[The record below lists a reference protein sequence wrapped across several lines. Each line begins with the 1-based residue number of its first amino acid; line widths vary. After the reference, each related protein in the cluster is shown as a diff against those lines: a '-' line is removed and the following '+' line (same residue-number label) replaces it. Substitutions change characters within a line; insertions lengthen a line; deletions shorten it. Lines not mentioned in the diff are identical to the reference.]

1 MSETDAAE
9 RGQVRRVTK
18 KSGGADER
26 TCVQEKGCGR
36 NRQTDHRR
44 GDKTIGSTDK
54 EELDRRKMEGYY
66 STIPIRGAE
75 SWWGCSD
82 SDSGSGSAL
91 LIDSE
96 SGSDPGSDAK
106 YKIRNT

>member
-9 RGQVRRVTK
+9 RGQVRRVIK

-26 TCVQEKGCGR
+26 TRVQEKGCGR

-54 EELDRRKMEGYY
+54 EELGRKKWRG
-66 STIPIRGAE
+66 TIPIRGAE

-82 SDSGSGSAL
+82 SDSGSAL
-91 LIDSE
+91 LIDSD

-106 YKIRNT
+106 YKISNTLIVE

>member
-9 RGQVRRVTK
+9 RGQVRRVIK

-54 EELDRRKMEGYY
+54 EELGRKKNGGVLFQ
-66 STIPIRGAE
+66 SGVRSRGGAVQTPTPAPAPR
-75 SWWGCSD
+75 S
-82 SDSGSGSAL
+82 
-91 LIDSE
+91 
-96 SGSDPGSDAK
+96 
-106 YKIRNT
+106 